1 MHHTT
6 APVVMVAA
14 NVRHMACST
23 ARSNPPSLIRLAP
36 VQGVPQLA
44 LGRWERDGQDATR
57 HIKQRLPER
66 DEHFLAPPA
75 VEPDHPVNDGVQFR
89 DLGQNFGCRLI
100 AKRLLLAA

>member
-36 VQGVPQLA
+36 VQSHLYDHRGVVLVRSSQGVAKIPHPLHRRPQ
-44 LGRWERDGQDATR
+44 R
-57 HIKQRLPER
+57 
-66 DEHFLAPPA
+66 
-75 VEPDHPVNDGVQFR
+75 VQF
-89 DLGQNFGCRLI
+89 GQNFGCRLI

>member
-57 HIKQRLPER
+57 HIKQRLP
-66 DEHFLAPPA
+66 A

-89 DLGQNFGCRLI
+89 DFGQHFGCRLI

>member
-36 VQGVPQLA
+36 VEGADRGAWV
-44 LGRWERDGQDATR
+44 
-57 HIKQRLPER
+57 
-66 DEHFLAPPA
+66 DESTP
-75 VEPDHPVNDGVQFR
+75 
-89 DLGQNFGCRLI
+89 I
-100 AKRLLLAA
+100 ADRMP

>member
-36 VQGVPQLA
+36 VQGAAQVI
-44 LGRWERDGQDATR
+44 RD
-57 HIKQRLPER
+57 
-66 DEHFLAPPA
+66 
-75 VEPDHPVNDGVQFR
+75 
-89 DLGQNFGCRLI
+89 
-100 AKRLLLAA
+100 